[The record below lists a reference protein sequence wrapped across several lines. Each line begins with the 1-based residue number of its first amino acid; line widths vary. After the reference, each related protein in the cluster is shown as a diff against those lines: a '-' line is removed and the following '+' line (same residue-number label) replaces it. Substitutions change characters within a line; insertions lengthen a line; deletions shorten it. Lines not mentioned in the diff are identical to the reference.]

1 MFVTL
6 QRIKPT
12 AYGDCF
18 PFLENESICY
28 RSLFLDSANN
38 SSGAQMC
45 IYVIPVVA
53 LVSCH

>member
-28 RSLFLDSANN
+28 RSLFQILQITPQGPDVHLRDPR
-38 SSGAQMC
+38 SG
-45 IYVIPVVA
+45 IG
-53 LVSCH
+53 

>member
-38 SSGAQMC
+38 QVPRCAVHLRDPRSG
-45 IYVIPVVA
+45 IG
-53 LVSCH
+53 